1 VYYNT
6 FWYIIQEARNLGL
19 VRIGASGIGDE
30 MDKTVGVNCM
40 CFDDIR
46 QQLKA
51 FDLQVRRHALD
62 QLLKAWHNGETSCQP
77 QNDSVN
83 MHCHTFFSYNGYGH
97 SPTSLAWLAKE
108 SGWHALGTVDFDVL
122 DAVEE
127 TLFACDRVGVRGAAG
142 METRVYLPEFPK
154 WEFNSP
160 GEPGILY
167 YVGIG
172 FTTDQTPT
180 GIFSK
185 MRRRAAERNQRMVER
200 LNVYLNPVTI
210 DYKRDVLPL
219 TPSGNATERHMLIAL
234 DTVARTYFRNQT
246 ELVTFW
252 ASKLEMDRSE
262 VAELLNKVAPNNVI
276 RSKLMKRGGVGYI
289 QPGPDTFPPVDE
301 VTRGIIACGA
311 IPTCAWLDGLSEGE
325 QHMDELLESLIAKG
339 VAGLTIIPDRNWNI
353 PDPKLRASKVGELH
367 KVIALAR
374 SLDLPIIVG
383 TEMNKAGQRLI
394 DDFNA
399 EPLRPFREDFVRG
412 ADFVYG
418 HTVMQRALG
427 LGYQSEWAESHL
439 PTRRQ
444 RNQFYAEVGRLV
456 EPGTSRLT
464 HVAQFDTSLGPDKII
479 TRLASGI

>member
-1 VYYNT
+1 MSFN
-6 FWYIIQEARNLGL
+6 
-19 VRIGASGIGDE
+19 
-30 MDKTVGVNCM
+30 
-40 CFDDIR
+40 DIR

-62 QLLKAWHNGETSCQP
+62 QLLQAWRNREINCQP

-122 DAVEE
+122 DAIEE
-127 TLFACDRVGVRGAAG
+127 TLSACDRVGVRGAAG
-142 METRVYLPEFPK
+142 LETRVYLPEFPE

-167 YVGIG
+167 YVGVG
-172 FTTDQTPT
+172 FATGHPPT
-180 GIFSK
+180 GIGIFSE
-185 MRRRAAERNQRMVER
+185 MCRRAAERNQRMVAR
-200 LNVYLNPVTI
+200 LNAYLNPATI

-219 TPSGNATERHMLIAL
+219 TPSGNATERHMLIAY
-234 DTVARTYFRNQT
+234 DSAARARFPKQS
-246 ELVTFW
+246 ELVAFW
-252 ASKLEMDRSE
+252 ASKLEMDASGI
-262 VAELLNKVAPNNVI
+262 AELLSEPAPSNAI
-276 RSKLMKRGGVGYI
+276 RGKLMKRGGVGYI
-289 QPGPDTFPPVDE
+289 QPGPDTFPSVDE

-325 QHMDELLESLIAKG
+325 QHMGELLESLIAKG

-353 PDPKLRASKVGELH
+353 PDPKLRATKIGELH
-367 KVIALAR
+367 KVITLAR
-374 SLDLPIIVG
+374 ALDLPVIVG

-394 DDFNA
+394 DDFDA
-399 EPLRPFREDFVRG
+399 EPLRPFRGDFVRG
-412 ADFVYG
+412 ANFVYG
-418 HTVMQRALG
+418 HTVMQRALE

-439 PTRRQ
+439 PTRRE

-456 EPGTSRLT
+456 EPGAERLAQ
-464 HVAQFDTSLGPDKII
+464 VAQVDASLGPSKII
-479 TRLASGI
+479 AELTANSHII